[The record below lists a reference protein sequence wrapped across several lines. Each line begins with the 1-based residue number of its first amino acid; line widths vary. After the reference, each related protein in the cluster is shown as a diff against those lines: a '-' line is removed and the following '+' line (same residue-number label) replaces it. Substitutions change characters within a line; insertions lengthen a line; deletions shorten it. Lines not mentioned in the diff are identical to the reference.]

1 MKRIIILL
9 VLLFSF
15 VEANAEEK
23 RIAVLPFKNLMQ
35 KQDFNYLSEGIAATI
50 TAKLGSI
57 RGIAVVERSQL
68 EAAFKEMGLQKAG
81 VVDEKTAV
89 KAGKILGVDIVVI
102 GEFQVAGDQVRISA
116 RFVEVQTGKVVST
129 AVETDFFQKIFML
142 QDAVAFSLAESLQK
156 ALKIVATGAE
166 SEDVKKE
173 KATMASMPPGTAS
186 EYYSKGYDYKW
197 NKKDTDKAVE
207 YYLKAVSI
215 DPNHENA
222 LFELGYVYNEK
233 GEYQKA
239 IGYYSKVVALNPRAK
254 DAFNNI
260 GLAYSRL
267 NDQQNAEKWYKKSL
281 DIDPNYAIALN
292 GLGLVMWKTKKF
304 KEAEV
309 LYKKAI
315 QSDPKYHMAYY
326 NMGILYEDMKQYAE
340 SKDYYRKTIEINP
353 GYVNAMINLGIILET
368 KDKNFSDAEYW
379 YKKASEASPDNHLA
393 YYNLGFL
400 YSNKEFSKY
409 DIDKA
414 IGYYQKV
421 TTLKPD
427 HDLSYFYM
435 GNLFYNDK
443 KEYPKA
449 IAAYEKAI
457 QLYGKD
463 PAYYNNLGL
472 VYEAQ
477 KEYAKAEGYYRKSIE
492 IDPSYGIA
500 WESLGYA
507 LYYQYKDDETKEA
520 WKKAVSLGKT
530 SAKDALKKYYNISDV
545 PPESTAP
552 LATNLSASEYYSK
565 GYDYKLN
572 KKDTDKAIEYYLK
585 AVSIDPNHTNA
596 LFELG
601 YVYNEKGEYSKAIE
615 YYNRVLAIDPRAKD
629 ALNNIGL
636 SYESQKDYVKAES
649 YYRKAIEVDPSYGI
663 AWESLG
669 YALYFQHK
677 DNEAIEA
684 WKKASSL
691 GKTGA
696 KDALK
701 KYFNI
706 TD

>member
-15 VEANAEEK
+15 AEADAQEK

-35 KQDFNYLSEGIAATI
+35 KQDINYLSEGIAATI
-50 TAKLGSI
+50 TAKLGGM
-57 RGIAVVERSQL
+57 RGISVVERSQL
-68 EAAFKEMGLQKAG
+68 DAAFKEMGLQKAG

-173 KATMASMPPGTAS
+173 KATMASLPPGKAS
-186 EYYSKGYDYKW
+186 DYYSMGYDYKW
-197 NKKDTDKAVE
+197 NKKDTDKAIE

-267 NDQQNAEKWYKKSL
+267 NDHQNAEKWYKKSL
-281 DIDPNYAIALN
+281 DIDPNYTLALN
-292 GLGLVMWKTKKF
+292 GMGLVMWKAKKY

-309 LYKKAI
+309 WYKKAI

-379 YKKASEASPDNHLA
+379 YKKASEASPDNYLV
-393 YYNLGFL
+393 YYNMGFL
-400 YSNKEFSKY
+400 YSNKEFGKY
-409 DIDKA
+409 DMDKA

-421 TTLKPD
+421 ITLKSD
-427 HDLSYFYM
+427 HDLAYFYM
-435 GNLFYNDK
+435 GNLYYDK
-443 KEYPKA
+443 KEYSKA
-449 IAAYEKAI
+449 INAFEKAI
-457 QLYGKD
+457 QFYGKD
-463 PAYYNNLGL
+463 PAYHNNLGL

-477 KEYAKAEGYYRKSIE
+477 KEYAKAEGYYRESIK
-492 IDPSYGIA
+492 IDPSYGAA

-507 LYYQYKDDETKEA
+507 LYFQMKDSEAKEA
-520 WKKAVSLGKT
+520 WKKASSLGKT
-530 SAKDALKKYYNISDV
+530 GAKEALKKYYNITDV
-545 PPESTAP
+545 PESAAP
-552 LATNLSASEYYSK
+552 LPTSLSASEYYSK
-565 GYDYKLN
+565 GYDYKWN

-615 YYNRVLAIDPRAKD
+615 YYNRVLALNPRAKD

-636 SYESQKDYVKAES
+636 SYENQKDYVKAES
-649 YYRKAIEVDPSYGI
+649 YYRKSIEVDPSYGL
-663 AWESLG
+663 AWEGLG
-669 YALYFQHK
+669 YALYYQYK
-677 DNEAIEA
+677 DNEAKEA
-684 WKKASSL
+684 WKKAVLL
-691 GKTGA
+691 GRTGA
-696 KDALK
+696 KEALK
-701 KYFNI
+701 KFYNI